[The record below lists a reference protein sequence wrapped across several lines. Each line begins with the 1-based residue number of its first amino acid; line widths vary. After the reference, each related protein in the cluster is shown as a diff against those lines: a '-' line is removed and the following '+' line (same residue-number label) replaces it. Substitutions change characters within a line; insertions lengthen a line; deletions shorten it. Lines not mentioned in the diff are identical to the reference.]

1 MIFVREK
8 KSTDNKFH
16 YLIRWFFTMSE
27 TFAYETDESFHTLII
42 ECGRALN
49 TLETVLR
56 NIRFPITQYFECL
69 EIYQSP
75 VVEKFMIKYLRLSL
89 TQEDLAVLEE
99 YETFK
104 GQHGQTD
111 EQKAIKTQAA
121 NITLKLS
128 RWYVKIGNS
137 IWPPLE
143 LSSVVKADTPS
154 SKYTLNF
161 ISFIDCTV
169 SYFIMTFYSLKEN
182 PSFVIF
188 FARRTKN

>member
-1 MIFVREK
+1 
-8 KSTDNKFH
+8 
-16 YLIRWFFTMSE
+16 MSE

-75 VVEKFMIKYLRLSL
+75 VVEKFMVKYLRLSL

-104 GQHGQTD
+104 GQHGQTE
-111 EQKAIKTQAA
+111 EQKAIKAQAAA

-137 IWPPLE
+137 IWYWPPLE

-154 SKYTLNF
+154 SKYTLNL

-169 SYFIMTFYSLKEN
+169 SCFIMTFFSLKEN
-182 PSFVIF
+182 PSFVLF
-188 FARRTKN
+188 FARRIKD

>member
-1 MIFVREK
+1 
-8 KSTDNKFH
+8 
-16 YLIRWFFTMSE
+16 MSE
-27 TFAYETDESFHTLII
+27 TFAYETDESFHTLIFD
-42 ECGRALN
+42 CGRALS
-49 TLETVLR
+49 THEETVLR
-56 NIRFPITQYFECL
+56 NIRFPITQYFVCL

-75 VVEKFMIKYLRLSL
+75 EVEKLMVKYLKMSLSP
-89 TQEDLAVLEE
+89 EDLAVLEE

-104 GQHGQTD
+104 GQHGQTE
-111 EQKAIKTQAA
+111 EQKAIKAQAA

-188 FARRTKN
+188 FARRTKS